1 MTNAITMKASA
12 SDNVGVTKVEFY
24 IDGVIK
30 GYDTTSAYSLY
41 WNTSSWWPGS
51 THTLVAKA
59 YDKAGNVRS
68 SAPVSFKK
76 L

>member
-1 MTNAITMKASA
+1 MKALA
-12 SDNVGVTKVEFY
+12 SDASGIAKVEFY

-51 THTLVAKA
+51 THSLVAKA

-68 SAPVSFKK
+68 SSALSFRIP
-76 L
+76 